1 MKYRSTRGGI
11 KGVSLEEAIYT
22 GFASDGGL
30 LLPETLPVID
40 RSQLK
45 LWAQQPDY
53 RSLACKIVPLFAGDE
68 LSQEDLEG
76 ILDRAYSSISAPE
89 KIPIRR
95 LSNNLIIAELFHG
108 RTWSFKDY
116 AMSVMGQLLE
126 HFLSRAKKHRTLLI
140 ADGSSDDMDDLF
152 SHIYADEKFVK
163 QHNISSL
170 NSVNWGRIMLQIVH
184 YFYIYLQ
191 IEESC
196 EKELEIVVPT
206 GGCGNVTAGCIA
218 KLMGL
223 PIRLTSCV
231 NENDTVDRL
240 IKTGTLSLNPVKQ
253 TISPSL
259 DIQMPYNME
268 RIWFLLNNGDG
279 EMINKIMTELKTHS
293 KCQLPDSL
301 HTELTKIFGSFSAD
315 EDAIKSTIK
324 RCYDENKYTICP
336 HTAVGVAYH
345 YHQLQKNTE
354 ADVKRVELATASPAK
369 FPEALGL
376 AGVPPTEGLPQYQM
390 DNLEKGD
397 DWLKALKQTI
407 ISIDE
412 RWTV

>member
-140 ADGSSDDMDDLF
+140 ATSGDTGSAAISAVQGMKWSDIIVFLPKNRISKLQELQMTTAVSDNVHVFRADGSSDDMDDLF

-206 GGCGNVTAGCIA
+206 GGCGNVT
-218 KLMGL
+218 
-223 PIRLTSCV
+223 
-231 NENDTVDRL
+231 
-240 IKTGTLSLNPVKQ
+240 GTFI
-253 TISPSL
+253 T
-259 DIQMPYNME
+259 
-268 RIWFLLNNGDG
+268 
-279 EMINKIMTELKTHS
+279 T
-293 KCQLPDSL
+293 
-301 HTELTKIFGSFSAD
+301 
-315 EDAIKSTIK
+315 
-324 RCYDENKYTICP
+324 
-336 HTAVGVAYH
+336 
-345 YHQLQKNTE
+345 
-354 ADVKRVELATASPAK
+354 
-369 FPEALGL
+369 
-376 AGVPPTEGLPQYQM
+376 
-390 DNLEKGD
+390 
-397 DWLKALKQTI
+397 
-407 ISIDE
+407 
-412 RWTV
+412 